1 MSGEVIFVG
10 AGPGDPKLITVA
22 GMEALGRASVVLY
35 AGSLVNPALLAYA
48 PNAEKTLDTA
58 AMSLEETTAECLAA
72 AVAGKTVVR
81 LHTGDPSLYGAIREQ
96 LAPLLA
102 EGVSC
107 SIIPG
112 VSSAFASAAA
122 LGVQLT
128 SPGGSQT
135 VIFTRVAG
143 RTPVPDA
150 QSIKNLAAT
159 GSTLCIFLSVDRI
172 EEVAADCLSAGR
184 SPDTP
189 AAVVCRASWPD
200 ERLVRGTLADIAAK
214 VREAG
219 FARQSM
225 IVIGEPV
232 APIEGGDAPRS
243 LLYHP
248 AFTHGYRKGEP

>member
-1 MSGEVIFVG
+1 MG

-22 GMEALGRASVVLY
+22 GREALETASLVLY

-48 PNAEKTLDTA
+48 PGAEETLDTA
-58 AMSLEETTAECLAA
+58 AMSLEETTAACMEYAR
-72 AVAGKTVVR
+72 AGKTVVR

-96 LAPLLA
+96 IAPLLA
-102 EGVSC
+102 AGVPC
-107 SIIPG
+107 SIVPG
-112 VSSAFASAAA
+112 VSSAFASSAA

-135 VIFTRVAG
+135 VVFTRMAG
-143 RTPVPDA
+143 RTPVPEA
-150 QSIKNLAAT
+150 QSVKNLAAT

-172 EEVAADCLSAGR
+172 GEVVAECLAAGR
-184 SPDTP
+184 GPGTP

-200 ERLVRGTLADIAAK
+200 ERLVRGTLADIAGK

-225 IVIGEPV
+225 IIVGEPV
-232 APIEGGDAPRS
+232 APVEGGEESRS

-248 AFTHGYRKGEP
+248 AFTHGYRKGST